1 MKARK
6 LIIFSLCLASIT
18 LAGCNEAEI
27 QSQWTETNTLD
38 DINFNWPEAP
48 QYFDENS
55 KIRVSMMND
64 EKNLYIRLMS
74 RKQSVKMLF
83 LRAGF
88 TVWIDETGDSRK
100 IFGLQFPLARK
111 SERQAPDHKARNNM
125 ENMLEDSNYSL
136 AILKGPGETRQTMP
150 TSEAARQMGIFAR
163 IEMQQG
169 YLVYELKIP
178 VTAAEGSNIIG
189 IGFETG
195 TMKKSSDK
203 GSSGGGRG
211 GGGRGGGKGGGG
223 KKRAG
228 SGHGGNSSQPIEI
241 WAKVHIAES
250 PPLKGSGTIE

>member
-1 MKARK
+1 MKVRK
-6 LIIFSLCLASIT
+6 FIIFSLCLASIALT
-18 LAGCNEAEI
+18 GCNEAEI
-27 QSQWTETNTLD
+27 QSQWIEANTLD
-38 DINFNWPEAP
+38 GINSNWPEAP

-111 SERQAPDHKARNNM
+111 SERQASDHKARNNM

-136 AILKGPGETRQTMP
+136 AILKGPQKTRQTMP

-178 VTAAEGSNIIG
+178 VLAAEGSKIIG

-195 TMKKSSDK
+195 TIKKSSGK
-203 GSSGGGRG
+203 GSSGGGRGGG

-223 KKRAG
+223 TKRAG
-228 SGHGGNSSQPIEI
+228 GGHGGNSPQPIEI

-250 PPLKGSGTIE
+250 PR